1 MAAEFVASDLALEAG
16 LEDHPCADAAG
27 GLNGCGAA
35 AAMVT
40 GFCACQSENSDSSLD
55 KADI

>member
-16 LEDHPCADAAG
+16 LEDQPCADAAG
-27 GLNGCGAA
+27 GLNGCGVA
-35 AAMVT
+35 AAMVA
-40 GFCACQSENSDSSLD
+40 GFCGCQSKNSNGSFD